1 MATLQ
6 RALYAPTDL
15 LKLGLFLNALHLGA
29 CKSCYVHLK
38 ALLLLSQWI

>member
-29 CKSCYVHLK
+29 CKSCYVRLN
-38 ALLLLSQWI
+38 ALLQVQ